1 MPTTLEQLRR
11 AVGSEK
17 LLVLAASIDNLI
29 EERSA
34 RAEGLPIDEE
44 IETLDVKRL
53 AQEYDVGFE
62 TFRKQIC
69 RVVGEGA
76 VFKLGSKWVI
86 RKRKFLE
93 FLKVK
98 ESETNAD

>member
-1 MPTTLEQLRR
+1 MPTTLEQLRC

-17 LLVLAASIDNLI
+17 FLVLATSIDNLI
-29 EERSA
+29 EERCV

-53 AQEYDVGFE
+53 AQDYDVGFE
-62 TFRKQIC
+62 TFRRQIC
-69 RVVGEGA
+69 RVVGDGA

-98 ESETNAD
+98 ESETNSD

>member
-1 MPTTLEQLRR
+1 MSTTLEQLRC

-17 LLVLAASIDNLI
+17 LLVLATSIDNLI
-29 EERSA
+29 EERSV
-34 RAEGLPIDEE
+34 RSDGVPIDEQ

-53 AQEYDVGFE
+53 AQDYDVGFE

-98 ESETNAD
+98 ESATNEE

>member
-1 MPTTLEQLRR
+1 MPTTLEQLRS
-11 AVGSEK
+11 AVGSER
-17 LLVLAASIDNLI
+17 LILLAASIDNLI
-29 EERSA
+29 EERCV
-34 RAEGLPIDEE
+34 RAQGVPIDEQ
-44 IETLDVKRL
+44 IETLDVKQL
-53 AQEYDVGFE
+53 AQDYDVGFE

-98 ESETNAD
+98 ESEMN